1 MIAGLQAGG
10 FRASRAFIYHQLTS
24 QPSPL
29 HFPLHHASSF
39 MKLLHSVIAVL
50 VTLKLGT
57 ALLPAQQTPAPP
69 LPLTPPPLAPAV
81 PSQFQPAIPP
91 SPPSAPV
98 PGAPMARPTP
108 FDNAVTLQAS
118 LVLQPALLSG
128 PFHRVRE
135 DVVTQNGINTYA
147 VDSNLYG
154 TLIARGNT
162 QLLVRITE
170 MTAMRRLDEMT
181 QTEGYHKA
189 LERVA
194 EEEEDAYDDYVPD
207 DRDRLESKPSS
218 GIGKFFHRI
227 GESER
232 AEERSEMRSYQKKS
246 TEGTAKAKRDLCRM
260 LGVNPYTTNAAL
272 LRKLDDMSRALAVG
286 GFRMVPG
293 PASADNSL
301 AAVLL
306 RTVVPTEV
314 STMIFDRTPADMR
327 VLLQTNLQMM
337 GMSPGDAAAFLANQA
352 FTPALHAQFIL
363 GLQAL
368 PGVAGREI
376 LVRDANALSTE
387 DMDAIFYA
395 ETAQLL
401 ATLARQGWQIAS
413 IQLHN
418 KVPYCA
424 MRDGSVLLALHW
436 DYARWSPMAARAEK
450 WLSSLQVDGKKPT
463 NITIAMTGLASPAF
477 RQEMEKRG
485 YRVLDRLMKG
495 PLK

>member
-1 MIAGLQAGG
+1 
-10 FRASRAFIYHQLTS
+10 
-24 QPSPL
+24 
-29 HFPLHHASSF
+29 
-39 MKLLHSVIAVL
+39 MKLRSSTITVL
-50 VTLKLGT
+50 ALGLGS
-57 ALLPAQQTPAPP
+57 ALLNAQQTPVPVPVPAPP
-69 LPLTPPPLAPAV
+69 PIAPAV
-81 PSQFQPAIPP
+81 PPQLQPATPP
-91 SPPSAPV
+91 PVPAPA
-98 PGAPMARPTP
+98 PGAPAAGSTP
-108 FDNAVTLQAS
+108 YDNAVTLQAS
-118 LVLQPALLSG
+118 VVLQPGLLSG

-154 TLIARGNT
+154 TLLARGNT

-189 LERVA
+189 VERAA
-194 EEEEDAYDDYVPD
+194 EEEEDAYDDYEPD
-207 DRDRLESKPSS
+207 DRDRLERSPKS

-232 AEERSEMRSYQKKS
+232 KEERGEMRAYQKKS
-246 TEGTAKAKRDLCRM
+246 TAGVAKAKRDLCRM
-260 LGVNPYTTNAAL
+260 LGVNPYTTNAVL
-272 LRKLDDMSRALAVG
+272 QRKLDDMSRALAVG

-293 PASADNSL
+293 PSSEDNSL
-301 AAVLL
+301 AAALL
-306 RTVVPTEV
+306 RAQVPQEV
-314 STMIFDRTPADMR
+314 TTMIFERTPADMR

-337 GMSPGDAAAFLANQA
+337 GVSPADATAFLANQA
-352 FTPALHAQFIL
+352 FSPALHAQFIL

-401 ATLARQGWQIAS
+401 SQLARQGWQIAS

-418 KVPYCA
+418 KVPYCV

-450 WLSSLQVDGKKPT
+450 WLASLQVDGKKPT
-463 NITIAMTGLASPAF
+463 MVTIAMTGLASPAF